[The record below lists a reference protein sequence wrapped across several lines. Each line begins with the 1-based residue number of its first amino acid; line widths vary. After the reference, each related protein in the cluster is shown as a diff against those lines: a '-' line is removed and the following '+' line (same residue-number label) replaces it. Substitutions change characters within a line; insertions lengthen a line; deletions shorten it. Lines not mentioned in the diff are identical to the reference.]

1 MRIFFKIIFPVQTDI
16 VYIIRPYEISYKITA
31 GFQPLADV

>member
-1 MRIFFKIIFPVQTDI
+1 MKFFFKIIFSVQTDI
-16 VYIIRPYEISYKITA
+16 VCIIRPYEISYEITA